1 MINTSNQYDKRKVE
15 DNSTHLS
22 EENDFQTSL
31 ANINVEEFAQNSKIE
46 TYDETAFMLKCYNN
60 K

>member
-1 MINTSNQYDKRKVE
+1 MIKGKWKIIL
-15 DNSTHLS
+15 HIS

-46 TYDETAFMLKCYNN
+46 TYDETVSLC
-60 K
+60 